1 MIDLATVVFQ
11 DELPVIRL
19 QAQSIELY
27 CQDIGIRN
35 IYVIVNDDQGTQN
48 QIDIKWWGSLANKV
62 TIIPRSAFGTQFVE
76 NGWVSQQVLKLLAA
90 SMSYNT
96 WTMIL
101 DAKSIF
107 VNKIKLTDI
116 IDQDGR
122 ARIGTMDI
130 FPVFEPARLCIN
142 QTYNINLQQQLR
154 PGGVPFLFQNDVVRS
169 LIGETALLVKNKF
182 PLWFQEQGIVTEF
195 MLYAGYLQYK
205 FKGFDTFYN
214 LKHNIQS
221 ANLCHSEV
229 EQFDRKIRQ
238 MKDQNTIAVSLH
250 RNAWKQLSHDQKQQY
265 QDFLIKR
272 GITTACD
279 L

>member
-1 MIDLATVVFQ
+1 MIDLATVVFRE
-11 DELPVIRL
+11 ELPVLKL

-27 CQDIGIRN
+27 CQDIGIQN
-35 IYVIVNDDQGTQN
+35 IYVIVNDDQAIAD
-48 QIDIKWWGSLANKV
+48 QIDVRWWGALANQV

-107 VNKIKLTDI
+107 LKEIKTTNL

-122 ARIGTMDI
+122 VRLGTMNI
-130 FPVFEPARLCIN
+130 FPVFEPARLRIN
-142 QTYNINLQQQLR
+142 QIYNIDLQQQLQ

-169 LIGETALLVKNKF
+169 LISETTFLVNNKF
-182 PLWFQEQGIVTEF
+182 PLWFQEQGIITEF

-205 FKGFDTFYN
+205 FKGFDKFYSEGN
-214 LKHNIQS
+214 LMV

-229 EQFDRKIRQ
+229 GIFDRKIQQ
-238 MKDQNTIAVSLH
+238 MTNQNTIAVSLH
-250 RNAWKQLSHDQKQQY
+250 RNAWKQLSNNQKQQY
-265 QDFLIKR
+265 RDLLIKR
-272 GITTACD
+272 GITRACD